1 MKKNIY
7 FKIIKI
13 FIEDEIYRIE
23 VKNIYNQEIK
33 FIVEDINYTLEP
45 QKVLTLQINNLNF
58 DIIIPSIEETFN
70 FDFNSV
76 SLSGFGYDSYVETM
90 NGPILLKDI
99 SDNVKILDKNGE
111 EVEVE
116 HLFIFKINK
125 KNMNQPIIIDKSNC
139 GINLP
144 YSPLV
149 MSMNGTIKIRKII
162 LKGRQLYL
170 NGKAKLFNFD
180 DYLEYF
186 HIKTEESKDFL
197 INGFIT
203 NSIY

>member
-13 FIEDEIYRIE
+13 YIEDENYKIE
-23 VKNIYNQEIK
+23 IKNIYDKKIEINIENSKYNLELNQHQLI
-33 FIVEDINYTLEP
+33 
-45 QKVLTLQINNLNF
+45 QINSLNF
-58 DIIIPSIEETFN
+58 NATITNIEETFN
-70 FDFNSV
+70 FNFDSIT
-76 SLSGFGYDSYVETM
+76 LSGFGGESFVETL

-99 SDNVKILDKNGE
+99 SDNVKILDKNGDE
-111 EVEVE
+111 IEIDY
-116 HLFIFKINK
+116 LFIFKINK
-125 KNMNQPIIIDKSNC
+125 KNINQPVIIDKSNC

-144 YSPLV
+144 YSPLI

-162 LKGRQLYL
+162 LKGRQLFL
-170 NGKAKLFNFD
+170 NGKAKLFKFD

-203 NSIY
+203 SSIY